1 MFLNNIPMII
11 GSLLLGLS
19 YNAHSYE
26 MLIAGRFV
34 IGVACGMYDMSVTNT
49 IDSNVSKPH
58 IMIFDE
64 NEIFTEI
71 NF

>member
-34 IGVACGMYDMSVTNT
+34 IGVACGMYDMSVTHTYYYRWQRVKITHN
-49 IDSNVSKPH
+49 D
-58 IMIFDE
+58 F
-64 NEIFTEI
+64 
-71 NF
+71 